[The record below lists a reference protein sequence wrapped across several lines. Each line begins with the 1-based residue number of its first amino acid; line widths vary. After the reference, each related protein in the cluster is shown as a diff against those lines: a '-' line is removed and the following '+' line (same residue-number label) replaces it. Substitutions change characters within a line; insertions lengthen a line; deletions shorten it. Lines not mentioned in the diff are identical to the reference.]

1 MKISS
6 YFRNI
11 GIISGA
17 TILAQ
22 AITILALPILTRI
35 YTTQDFEDF
44 GIFTAFI
51 LILSSVIS
59 LRFNIAIPLAKD
71 NKEMFALTYLSLFCT
86 VMISV
91 ILICI
96 YLLISNY
103 LSIFANIKN
112 EWLIPAIVLGSLG
125 ISVYNVF
132 VGLSQYSKDF
142 VIISKSK
149 IARSLTSN
157 LVQITIGLSSYGGGL
172 IVGYLVLCWT
182 GVLVFFKSFKK
193 VISSV
198 LSTPKPLIKKTF
210 YKKIDYVTYSVPE
223 ILFFSLGAYLPIIL
237 IAAFTQNAEAGF
249 FFLAFKFVAIPM
261 LFLGQSISAVY
272 TAYAPK
278 QKTLD
283 ELFRLTKDTVT
294 KLFYFAGI
302 PFILIGISAPFYSAF
317 IFGSDW
323 AQVGY
328 YIGWLT
334 IGSILQLIS
343 SPVAISLHITKKIR
357 LAMIIQ
363 LVLLF
368 VKIVPLYIALHYEFK
383 FYLEV
388 FAISNTFAYLMF
400 LILIFLNLKKNSF
413 RGL

>member
-210 YKKIDYVTYSVPE
+210 YKK
-223 ILFFSLGAYLPIIL
+223 
-237 IAAFTQNAEAGF
+237 
-249 FFLAFKFVAIPM
+249 K
-261 LFLGQSISAVY
+261 
-272 TAYAPK
+272 
-278 QKTLD
+278 
-283 ELFRLTKDTVT
+283 
-294 KLFYFAGI
+294 
-302 PFILIGISAPFYSAF
+302 
-317 IFGSDW
+317 
-323 AQVGY
+323 
-328 YIGWLT
+328 
-334 IGSILQLIS
+334 
-343 SPVAISLHITKKIR
+343 
-357 LAMIIQ
+357 
-363 LVLLF
+363 
-368 VKIVPLYIALHYEFK
+368 
-383 FYLEV
+383 
-388 FAISNTFAYLMF
+388 
-400 LILIFLNLKKNSF
+400 
-413 RGL
+413 